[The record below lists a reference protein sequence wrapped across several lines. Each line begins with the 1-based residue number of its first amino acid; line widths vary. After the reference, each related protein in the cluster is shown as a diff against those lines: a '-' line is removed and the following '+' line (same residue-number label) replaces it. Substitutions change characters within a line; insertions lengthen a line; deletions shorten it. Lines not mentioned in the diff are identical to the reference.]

1 MAHVCARMV
10 VIADIQDQLGHQ
22 VATSIGTDKCNYV
35 HCDVTDEDQVKTMV
49 ESTVQKHGQLDI
61 MFSNAGILSSSDQT
75 VLELDFAQLDRLFA
89 VNARGM
95 ALCVKHAAR
104 VMVEG
109 SVKGSIVCTGS
120 VTGCHGAPRSTDYC
134 MSKHAVVGLVRSA
147 SVQLGVHGIR
157 EFRVNCVSPGGLAT
171 PLTTQALERSVEGVE
186 KVYEKYRRL
195 KGVALEVKDVADAV
209 LFLACNEFVTGHDL
223 LVDGGFVSP

>member
-1 MAHVCARMV
+1 MA
-10 VIADIQDQLGHQ
+10 
-22 VATSIGTDKCNYV
+22 
-35 HCDVTDEDQVKTMV
+35 

-61 MFSNAGILSSSDQT
+61 IFSNAGILSSSDQT

-223 LVDGGFVSP
+223 RPPWWTVASCLRRLLMFFKWYFLFEKEL